1 MDWMLALPSNGTSLF
16 GICVS
21 GGRSHVSTM
30 FRWVF
35 EGYFS
40 VMVFSRERFQ
50 ARSMHFA
57 RV

>member
-21 GGRSHVSTM
+21 GGRTHVSTM

-35 EGYFS
+35 EGYFFGNGIFKGEIPS
-40 VMVFSRERFQ
+40 TEY
-50 ARSMHFA
+50 ALC
-57 RV
+57 